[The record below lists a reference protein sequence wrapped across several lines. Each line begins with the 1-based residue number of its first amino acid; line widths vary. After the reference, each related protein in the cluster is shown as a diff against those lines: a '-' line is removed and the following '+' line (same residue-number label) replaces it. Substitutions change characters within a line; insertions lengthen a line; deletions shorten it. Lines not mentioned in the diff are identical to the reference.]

1 MFCDQQVPVR
11 DGAYMARCQRAAAA
25 VARAAAMLPDEWAY
39 EVWAGKLAGKAGA
52 PLSTVLRRCT
62 RACCAHMAAGWPYSA
77 AWYALDAS
85 TIWSGTFTLPFAW

>member
-1 MFCDQQVPVR
+1 MCNNMCTRQVPVR

-62 RACCAHMAAGWPYSA
+62 ASCITTKSTTGLAAEQN
-77 AWYALDAS
+77 ALC
-85 TIWSGTFTLPFAW
+85 GRL